1 MSTWPVFVVGNAA
14 LADVQFTTMKR
25 DDSVQQSVYQGKP
38 LYLYVGDAKPGE
50 SNGDGQGGVWH
61 VLRANKK
68 IAAASQSVATV
79 SAIVALATVFICY
92 YFYSCIRR
100 SDGG

>member
-1 MSTWPVFVVGNAA
+1 M
-14 LADVQFTTMKR
+14 
-25 DDSVQQSVYQGKP
+25 QQSAYQRKP

-61 VLRANKK
+61 MLRADKQ

-79 SAIVALATVFICY
+79 SAIVALAIIFICY
-92 YFYSCIRR
+92 YFYSYICR